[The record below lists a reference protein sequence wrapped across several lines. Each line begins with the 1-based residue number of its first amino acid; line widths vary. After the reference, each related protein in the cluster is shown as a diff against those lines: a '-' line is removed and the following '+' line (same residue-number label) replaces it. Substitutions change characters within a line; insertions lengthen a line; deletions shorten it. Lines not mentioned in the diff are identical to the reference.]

1 MTDEQSRGVD
11 RRLLGLIALAT
22 VFGLGHH
29 VDHLIRGN
37 HVGWPASPE
46 VNAFTFSLLI
56 YPVIVVGLYLT
67 LSDRVGVRYWMV
79 VAGAGLAMLAGVH
92 FGPWAIEPPADI
104 VDPYRPSN
112 LGYVALAW
120 LLVFLGVLLAA
131 FGYAGFHWRG
141 GSQGDGGLEELE

>member
-1 MTDEQSRGVD
+1 MTDWTERGVD

-22 VFGLGHH
+22 LFGAGHH

-56 YPVIVVGLYLT
+56 YPVIAVGIYLT
-67 LSDRVGVRYWMV
+67 LTDRVGVRYWVV

-92 FGPWAIEPPADI
+92 LGPWAIEPPADVI
-104 VDPYRPSN
+104 GPYLPSN
-112 LGYVALAW
+112 WGYVAFAW
-120 LLVFLGVLLAA
+120 LLALLGVLLVA
-131 FGYAGFHWRG
+131 FGYAVVLWQRG
-141 GSQGDGGLEELE
+141 GTSGATE